1 VKRSQLSALW
11 LLLVTAFAAV
21 PAGAD
26 VELRVEAQPITDPI
40 QAFVTVTDDANG
52 DPVTGLTAA
61 DFTVTLD
68 GVPVVIQPSDLTLP
82 PAQDPDQKVSVVFAM
97 DFSFSVT
104 TVARAAMDDAVI
116 AFIDAMNDGD
126 FAGIVKF
133 NGALGPSV
141 VQPFVA
147 IDHGINSAA
156 LAAVVLEDYPGSG
169 TPIYDA
175 LQLAIEQFVTPP
187 SPLPPG
193 PKAVILVSDGA
204 QTSSVATLSSVISLA
219 NDNSIPIFTIG
230 VGDFNVASRVERLTA
245 LAEET
250 GGTFLPAPTDEDIA
264 ESYATLSQLLNNEY
278 LLTIASGITDCAEHT
293 FEITVAGQAASASA
307 VFTRRDCDV
316 LPDPFSFASQTGL
329 RTDRQATSN
338 TVTITG
344 IETDARIDS
353 ANGRYSV
360 GCTDTFTSDPG
371 TISNGE
377 TVCVRHAT
385 STEFSTSTVTTLTVG
400 DGSAT
405 FTSTTREPSSGGGGA
420 TGALELLIGLWLLR
434 RRRTA

>member
-1 VKRSQLSALW
+1 VKRSRLSARW
-11 LLLVTAFAAV
+11 LLLATVFAAV

-26 VELRVEAQPITDPI
+26 VELRVEAQPIADPI
-40 QAFVTVTDDANG
+40 QAFVTVTDVNG
-52 DPVTGLTAA
+52 DPVAGLTAA

-97 DFSFSVT
+97 DFSTSAT
-104 TVARAAMDDAVI
+104 RLARAALQDAVI

-126 FAGIVKF
+126 FAAIVKF
-133 NGALGPSV
+133 NGELGASI

-147 IDHGINSAA
+147 IDHGTNSAA
-156 LAAVVLEDYPGSG
+156 LAAVVMEDYPGSG
-169 TPIYDA
+169 TNIYDA
-175 LQLAIEQFVTPP
+175 LQLSLEHFITPP
-187 SPLPPG
+187 NPLPPG
-193 PKAVILVSDGA
+193 PKAVILVSDGLE
-204 QTSSVATLSSVISLA
+204 TTSVATQSSVISLA

-230 VGDFNVASRVERLTA
+230 VGDFSEPRPLERLTV
-245 LAEET
+245 LAEQT
-250 GGTFLPAPTDEDIA
+250 GGTFLPAPTDEEIA

-293 FEITVAGQAASASA
+293 LEITMAGQAAPTSAI
-307 VFTRRDCDV
+307 FTRRDCDV

-338 TVTITG
+338 TISITG
-344 IETDARIDS
+344 IETAARIDS
-353 ANGRYSV
+353 SNGRYSI
-360 GCTDTFTSDPG
+360 GCNDVFTNTPG
-371 TISNGE
+371 TISNGQF
-377 TVCVRHAT
+377 VCVRNTT

-434 RRRTA
+434 RRRTP